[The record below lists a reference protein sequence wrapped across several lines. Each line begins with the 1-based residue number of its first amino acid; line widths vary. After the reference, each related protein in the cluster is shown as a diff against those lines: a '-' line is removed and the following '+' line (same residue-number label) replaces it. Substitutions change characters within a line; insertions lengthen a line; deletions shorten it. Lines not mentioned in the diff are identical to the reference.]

1 MKLENE
7 PPGARK
13 KVCCLNKGIHS
24 PFEFELRVKRT
35 PLQKD
40 SIGLMKPIVSF
51 DHHTSTTITA
61 NQVEGQQFIMVSVCG
76 KWLILADVL

>member
-51 DHHTSTTITA
+51 DHHISTAITA
-61 NQVEGQQFIMVSVCG
+61 YQVEGQQ
-76 KWLILADVL
+76 LIWFQCVGGG